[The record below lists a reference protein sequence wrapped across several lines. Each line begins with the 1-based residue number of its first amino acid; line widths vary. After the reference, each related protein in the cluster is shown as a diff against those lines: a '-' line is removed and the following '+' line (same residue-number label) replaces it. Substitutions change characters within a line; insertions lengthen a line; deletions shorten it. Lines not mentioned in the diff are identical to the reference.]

1 MADRAPLF
9 LLAGGQSSRMGQDKA
24 RVEVAGLPLILRV
37 VAQCGYS
44 PDEATVVA
52 APGRSYADLGLR
64 TIEDAQ
70 AHEGPF
76 SGLFTALGDAA
87 AGPLLVV
94 GCDQWGLTPEMLHRL
109 EAAVGEGA
117 PAAAFRG
124 ERWHP
129 LPLVVRSSSAA
140 SARAAFDGG
149 ERSLWRWLEQVGA
162 ASLAEP
168 EGWPAVVSVDDAERL
183 AAARA
188 AAQAE

>member
-1 MADRAPLF
+1 MAGRVPLF

-37 VAQCGYS
+37 VAQCGYR
-44 PDEATVVA
+44 PEEVTVVA
-52 APGRSYADLGLR
+52 APGRSYADLGLL

-76 SGLFTALGDAA
+76 SGLVTALGDAA

-94 GCDQWGLTPEMLHRL
+94 GCDQWGLTPEMLRAL
-109 EAAVGEGA
+109 AQPIEAGA
-117 PAAAFRG
+117 IAAAFRG
-124 ERWHP
+124 SRWHP
-129 LPLVVRSSSAA
+129 LPLVVRSSAAA
-140 SARAAFDGG
+140 SARAAFATG

-168 EGWPAVVSVDDAERL
+168 EGWGEVVSVDDEAAL

-188 AAQAE
+188 AAQSE

>member
-44 PDEATVVA
+44 PDEVTVVA
-52 APGRSYADLGLR
+52 APGWSYADLGLR

-76 SGLFTALGDAA
+76 AGLVTALGDAA
-87 AGPLLVV
+87 AGPLLLV
-94 GCDQWGLTPEMLHRL
+94 GCDQWGLTPEMLHWL
-109 EAAVGEGA
+109 EAAVGKGA

-129 LPLVVRSSSAA
+129 LPLVVCSSSAA
-140 SARAAFDGG
+140 SARAAFATG
-149 ERSLWRWLEQVGA
+149 ERSLWRWLERSGA
-162 ASLAEP
+162 VALPEP
-168 EGWPAVVSVDDAERL
+168 EGWSEVVSVDDAERL

>member
-1 MADRAPLF
+1 MTYRAPLY
-9 LLAGGQSSRMGQDKA
+9 LLAGGRSSRMGSDKA
-24 RVEVAGLPLILRV
+24 RALVAGRPLLLHV
-37 VAQCGYS
+37 LEQCGYR

-64 TIEDAQ
+64 TIEDGQ

-76 SGLFTALGDAA
+76 SGLITVMRDAA

-94 GCDQWGLTPEMLHRL
+94 GCDQWGLTPEMLRCL
-109 EAAVGEGA
+109 EAGVAQGA

-124 ERWHP
+124 LHWHP

-140 SARAAFDGG
+140 SARAAFATG

-168 EGWPAVVSVDDAERL
+168 EGWPAVVSVDDEAAL

-188 AAQAE
+188 AAQSE

>member
-1 MADRAPLF
+1 
-9 LLAGGQSSRMGQDKA
+9 MGQDKA

-76 SGLFTALGDAA
+76 SGLVTALGDAA

-94 GCDQWGLTPEMLHRL
+94 GWDEWGLRYTTLARDI
-109 EAAVGEGA
+109 
-117 PAAAFRG
+117 AAFARRTFAMAALAFASCGPRRRG
-124 ERWHP
+124 SRAFAGGGCSR
-129 LPLVVRSSSAA
+129 VRLHSVAA
-140 SARAAFDGG
+140 PPF
-149 ERSLWRWLEQVGA
+149 
-162 ASLAEP
+162 AE
-168 EGWPAVVSVDDAERL
+168 
-183 AAARA
+183 
-188 AAQAE
+188 

>member
-1 MADRAPLF
+1 MAGRVPLF

-24 RVEVAGLPLILRV
+24 RVEVAGRPLILHV

-44 PDEATVVA
+44 PDEVTVVA

-76 SGLFTALGDAA
+76 SGLLTALGAA
-87 AGPLLVV
+87 SAGPLLVV
-94 GCDQWGLTPEMLHRL
+94 ACDQWGLTPEMLHRL

-129 LPLVVRSSSAA
+129 LPLVVRSSSAS

-168 EGWPAVVSVDDAERL
+168 EGWSEVVSVDDAERL

-188 AAQAE
+188 AAKAE

>member
-44 PDEATVVA
+44 PDEVTVVA
-52 APGRSYADLGLR
+52 APGWSYADLGLR

-76 SGLFTALGDAA
+76 AGLVTALGDAA
-87 AGPLLVV
+87 AGPLLLV

-124 ERWHP
+124 LRWHP
-129 LPLVVRSSSAA
+129 LPLVVRSSSGA

-162 ASLAEP
+162 ASVAEP
-168 EGWPAVVSVDDAERL
+168 EGWPAVVSVDDEAAL
-183 AAARA
+183 ALVLQRA
-188 AAQAE
+188 SG

>member
-1 MADRAPLF
+1 
-9 LLAGGQSSRMGQDKA
+9 MGQDKA

-52 APGRSYADLGLR
+52 APGRSYADLGLL
-64 TIEDAQ
+64 TIEDAL

-76 SGLFTALGDAA
+76 SGLLTALGDAA

-94 GCDQWGLTPEMLHRL
+94 GCDQWGLTPEMLQRL
-109 EAAVGEGA
+109 ETAVMEGA

-124 ERWHP
+124 LHWHP
-129 LPLVVRSSSAA
+129 LPLVVCSSSAA
-140 SARAAFDGG
+140 SARCAFDGG

>member
-1 MADRAPLF
+1 MTVRAPLY
-9 LLAGGQSSRMGQDKA
+9 LLAGGRSSRMGQDKA

-37 VAQCGYS
+37 VGQCGYR

-76 SGLFTALGDAA
+76 SGLVTALGDAA

-94 GCDQWGLTPEMLHRL
+94 GCDQWGLTPEMLRRL
-109 EAAVGEGA
+109 DAGVAQGA

-124 ERWHP
+124 LRWHP

-140 SARAAFDGG
+140 SARAAFATG

-168 EGWPAVVSVDDAERL
+168 AGWSEVVSVDDEAAL
-183 AAARA
+183 ARVLQRARG
-188 AAQAE
+188 

>member
-44 PDEATVVA
+44 PDEVTVVA
-52 APGRSYADLGLR
+52 APGWSYADLGLR

-76 SGLFTALGDAA
+76 SGLLTALGDAA

>member
-44 PDEATVVA
+44 PDEVTVVA
-52 APGRSYADLGLR
+52 APCRSYADLGLR
-64 TIEDAQ
+64 TIEDAL

-76 SGLFTALGDAA
+76 SGLRTALGDAST
-87 AGPLLVV
+87 GPLLVV
-94 GCDQWGLTPEMLHRL
+94 GCDQWGLRPEMVRRL
-109 EAAVGEGA
+109 ETAVGEGA

-124 ERWHP
+124 LRWHP
-129 LPLVVRSSSAA
+129 LPLVVCRSSAA
-140 SARAAFDGG
+140 SVRAAFDGG
-149 ERSLWRWLEQVGA
+149 ERSLWRWLERSGA
-162 ASLAEP
+162 VALPEP
-168 EGWPAVVSVDDAERL
+168 EGWSEVVSVDDAERL

>member
-1 MADRAPLF
+1 
-9 LLAGGQSSRMGQDKA
+9 MGQDKA

-52 APGRSYADLGLR
+52 APGRSYADLSLR

-76 SGLFTALGDAA
+76 SGLVTALGDAA

-109 EAAVGEGA
+109 DAAVGEGA

-124 ERWHP
+124 LRWHP
-129 LPLVVRSSSAA
+129 LPLVVCSSSAA
-140 SARAAFDGG
+140 SARAAFAAG
-149 ERSLWRWLEQVGA
+149 ERSLWRWLERTGA
-162 ASLAEP
+162 AALPEP
-168 EGWPAVVSVDDAERL
+168 ESWGEVVSVDDEAAL

-188 AAQAE
+188 AAQSE

>member
-1 MADRAPLF
+1 MVGRAPLY

-24 RVEVAGLPLILRV
+24 RVEVAGRPLILCV
-37 VAQCGYS
+37 VAQCGHS
-44 PDEATVVA
+44 PDEVTVVA
-52 APGRSYADLGLR
+52 APGRSYAALGLR

-76 SGLFTALGDAA
+76 SGLVTALGDAA

-94 GCDQWGLTPEMLHRL
+94 GCDQWGLTPKMLHRL
-109 EAAVGEGA
+109 EAAVAEGA
-117 PAAAFRG
+117 LAAAFRG
-124 ERWHP
+124 LRWHP

-149 ERSLWRWLEQVGA
+149 ERSLWRWLERSGA
-162 ASLAEP
+162 VALPEP
-168 EGWPAVVSVDDAERL
+168 AGWSEVVSVDDEAAL